1 MKQIITILIFSL
13 IFCQSKEEMMENFVQ
28 CVNDQIGKTYLEQL
42 NSKGPEVFSNAGL
55 IWYCRDVAGLPKA
68 STIYVSWKDV
78 KQPKVGAYVYGITK
92 YTGTSVSSD
101 LLGVIVSVNPT
112 MVVAGDLEK
121 EILTKHL
128 LEFKKDYLWV
138 EYQYVDI

>member
-78 KQPKVGAYVYGITK
+78 KQPKIGAYVYGITK